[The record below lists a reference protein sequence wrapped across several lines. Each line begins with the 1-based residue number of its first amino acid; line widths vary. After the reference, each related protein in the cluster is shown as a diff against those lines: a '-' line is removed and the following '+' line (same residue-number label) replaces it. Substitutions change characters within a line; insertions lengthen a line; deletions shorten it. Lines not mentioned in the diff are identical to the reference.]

1 MGAGVLTPSNDSEL
15 LTQARKIMSP
25 IVEDLA
31 RHDEIQAICVLSS
44 AAVNGLTQTPFDEE
58 SDFDLAIILD
68 IPLKASQW
76 HPRPHDTY
84 ALIADQIPQWVPPFL
99 FYMDVPWGRM
109 EINVNQLIYQYEA
122 DPRTTWAGEKCD
134 VYSRKAEILLDHGG
148 AFGRVIQ
155 QKNQQARSLLQTE
168 RRRLANRVTW
178 DIREMPLRQANRYDP
193 VIGHHVLNLAV
204 EEVIELLYVANDRF
218 IPNRKWKV
226 RQLTELVTP
235 EAFALLGE
243 ALRCDLSE
251 ADLTRRVEALE
262 RFCDAVG
269 VVYEGPAAA
278 IARSDHQAMIQ
289 LRPFP
294 TWRDL
299 ETVGA
304 HPYEHDLSSVPV
316 PCTLD
321 QWPWISQRKPT

>member
-1 MGAGVLTPSNDSEL
+1 MLASSTDNEL
-15 LTQARKIMSP
+15 LAQARKIMSP

-31 RHDEIQAICVLSS
+31 RFDEILAICVLSS
-44 AAVNGLTQTPFDEE
+44 AAVNGVTQTPFDEE

-76 HPRPHDTY
+76 RPRPYDTY

-99 FYMDVPWGRM
+99 FYLDVPWGRM
-109 EINVNQLIYQYEA
+109 EVNVNQLIYQYEA
-122 DPRTTWAGEKCD
+122 DPRTTWAGEKCE
-134 VYSRKAEILLDHGG
+134 VYSRKAEIVLDHGG

-155 QKNQQARSLLQTE
+155 QKTQQAKSVLEGE

-178 DIREMPLRQANRYDP
+178 DIREMPLRQARRCDP
-193 VIGHHVLNLAV
+193 VIGHHVLNLAL
-204 EEVIELLYVANDRF
+204 EEVIELLFVANDRF

-226 RQLTELVTP
+226 QQLADFITP
-235 EAFALLGE
+235 EARELLGE
-243 ALRCDLSE
+243 VLRCDLSQD
-251 ADLTRRVEALE
+251 DLARRVRALE
-262 RFCDAVG
+262 QFCDAVG

-278 IARSDHQAMIQ
+278 AVRSDYQATIQ

-299 ETVGA
+299 ESVGT
-304 HPYEHDLSSVPV
+304 HPYEHAL
-316 PCTLD
+316 
-321 QWPWISQRKPT
+321 